1 MKLKDILE
9 LGTYGFNHDCKIE
22 IFNMDN
28 FEERL
33 ENEGFDEILIPQNKD
48 AKIYPYAFLIEDSI
62 LIAMTD
68 EMEDMNENQNITL
81 WL

>member
-9 LGTYGFNHDCKIE
+9 LGTYGFNPDCKVE

-33 ENEGFDEILIPQNKD
+33 ENEDSMK
-48 AKIYPYAFLIEDSI
+48 FLFLKMMMQKSI
-62 LIAMTD
+62 L
-68 EMEDMNENQNITL
+68 TL
-81 WL
+81 F

>member
-9 LGTYGFNHDCKIE
+9 LRTYGFNPDCKVE

-33 ENEGFDEILIPQNKD
+33 ENEGFDEILIPQND
-48 AKIYPYAFLIEDSI
+48 HAKIYPYAFLIEDSI
-62 LIAMTD
+62 LIAMTK
-68 EMEDMNENQNITL
+68 ENNNTNKC
-81 WL
+81 

>member
-9 LGTYGFNHDCKIE
+9 LGTYGFNPDCKIE

-33 ENEGFDEILIPQNKD
+33 ENEGFDEILIPD
-48 AKIYPYAFLIEDSI
+48 DEDCSIYPYAFLIEDSI
-62 LIAMTD
+62 LIAMK
-68 EMEDMNENQNITL
+68 EEDDVS
-81 WL
+81 

>member
-9 LGTYGFNHDCKIE
+9 LRTYGFNPDCKVE

-33 ENEGFDEILIPQNKD
+33 ENEGFDEILIPQNED

-62 LIAMTD
+62 LIAMT
-68 EMEDMNENQNITL
+68 EEDDNSNEC
-81 WL
+81 

>member
-9 LGTYGFNHDCKIE
+9 LGMYGFNPDCKVE

-33 ENEGFDEILIPQNKD
+33 ENEGFDEILIPQNED

-62 LIAMTD
+62 
-68 EMEDMNENQNITL
+68 
-81 WL
+81 

>member
-9 LGTYGFNHDCKIE
+9 LGTYGYNPDCKVE

-33 ENEGFDEILIPQNKD
+33 ENEGFDEILIPQNED
-48 AKIYPYAFLIEDSI
+48 VKIYPYAFLIEDSI
-62 LIAMTD
+62 LIAMTEED
-68 EMEDMNENQNITL
+68 ENTNER
-81 WL
+81 

>member
-9 LGTYGFNHDCKIE
+9 LGMYGFNPDCKVE

-33 ENEGFDEILIPQNKD
+33 ENEGFDKILIPQNED

-62 LIAMTD
+62 LIAMT
-68 EMEDMNENQNITL
+68 EEDDNTNEC
-81 WL
+81 

>member
-9 LGTYGFNHDCKIE
+9 LGTYGYNPECKVE

-33 ENEGFDEILIPQNKD
+33 ENEGFDEVLIPDDEDCN
-48 AKIYPYAFLIEDSI
+48 IYSYAFLIEDCI
-62 LIAMTD
+62 LIAMK
-68 EMEDMNENQNITL
+68 EEDDVSYSGRNDLHQR
-81 WL
+81 

>member
-9 LGTYGFNHDCKIE
+9 LGTYGYNPDCMVE

-33 ENEGFDEILIPQNKD
+33 ENEGFDEIFIPQND
-48 AKIYPYAFLIEDSI
+48 DVTIYPYAFMIEDSI
-62 LIAMTD
+62 LIAMT
-68 EMEDMNENQNITL
+68 EEDDNANEC
-81 WL
+81 

>member
-9 LGTYGFNHDCKIE
+9 IGTYGFNPDCKVE

-33 ENEGFDEILIPQNKD
+33 ENEGFDEILIPQNED
-48 AKIYPYAFLIEDSI
+48 SKIYPYAFLIEDSI
-62 LIAMTD
+62 LIAMIEED
-68 EMEDMNENQNITL
+68 ENTNER
-81 WL
+81 

>member
-9 LGTYGFNHDCKIE
+9 LGTYGFNPECKVE

-33 ENEGFDEILIPQNKD
+33 ENEAFDEVLIPD
-48 AKIYPYAFLIEDSI
+48 DEDCSIYPYAFLIEDCI
-62 LIAMTD
+62 LIAMK
-68 EMEDMNENQNITL
+68 EEDVVS
-81 WL
+81 

>member
-9 LGTYGFNHDCKIE
+9 LGTYGYNPDCMVE

-33 ENEGFDEILIPQNKD
+33 ENEGFDEIFIPQND
-48 AKIYPYAFLIEDSI
+48 DVTIYPYAFLIEDSI
-62 LIAMTD
+62 LIAMT
-68 EMEDMNENQNITL
+68 EEDDNTNEC
-81 WL
+81 